1 MASRHTT
8 TRKNYFKESNILRKI
23 ATTVQVFGCIVL
35 SVAFG
40 LVFPPLGIGVLGALT
55 IAIGISIE
63 RSINARR
70 PLD

>member
-1 MASRHTT
+1 
-8 TRKNYFKESNILRKI
+8 
-23 ATTVQVFGCIVL
+23 VFGCIVL

-63 RSINARR
+63 RSNNNARR
-70 PLD
+70 PTE

>member
-8 TRKNYFKESNILRKI
+8 SRKNYPKEPDILKETSTI
-23 ATTVQVFGCIVL
+23 IQVVGVIVL

-40 LVFPPLGIGVLGALT
+40 LVFLPLGLGVLGALT

-63 RSINARR
+63 RSNNARR
-70 PLD
+70 PTE